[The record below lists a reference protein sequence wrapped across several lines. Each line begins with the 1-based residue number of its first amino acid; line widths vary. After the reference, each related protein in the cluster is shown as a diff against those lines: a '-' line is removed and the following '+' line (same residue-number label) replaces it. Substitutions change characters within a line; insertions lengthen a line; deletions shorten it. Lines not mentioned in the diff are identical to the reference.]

1 MDIAAMASIMK
12 YTELRQSAALSVVK
26 LVMDQGDTQ
35 TQDLVKMME
44 ASVNPNL
51 GSNIDIQ
58 V

>member
-1 MDIAAMASIMK
+1 MDIAALASAMK
-12 YTELRQSAALSVVK
+12 FAEFRQTAALSVAK
-26 LVMDQGDTQ
+26 LVMDQGDSQ

-44 ASVNPNL
+44 ASITPNL